1 MFGQYQVQPQGA
13 DARDVA
19 VGEPAAGEPG
29 QLRVRPGGGGGGR
42 QEARGHRDRH
52 LRLRG
57 ARAGRGGRVL
67 RAAGR
72 EVRGPFYCS
81 YKAEYFSNYMTIGAV
96 LRHSVV

>member
-1 MFGQYQVQPQGA
+1 MQVQPQGA

-52 LRLRG
+52 LRVRG
-57 ARAGRGGRVL
+57 ARAGRRRRL
-67 RAAGR
+67 HRAAGR
-72 EVRGPFYCS
+72 EVPIPIYS
-81 YKAEYFSNYMTIGAV
+81 
-96 LRHSVV
+96 